1 MKQHNCS
8 RLSYYYFSYNAQLC
22 PKSMFNTDDFITTLW
37 IIRMNTRAASLLKI
51 TLGTS
56 LLLSLPIM
64 GVAANTMPQKWK
76 LDVPKT
82 SADFEVK
89 YLGKATTDGKFRKVN
104 GAINYDVKKPES
116 TTINFTV
123 YTNSIDTERRLRDSF
138 LRRKELLNTQQ
149 YPTMTFVSKKIK
161 MITPKQANVTGDF
174 TALGQTKPLT
184 VRVTLSD
191 VEIDPATSQPT
202 LKFRATGMVDRFNY
216 GVTAFPKMISNIIPL
231 EISGKLIV
239 AN

>member
-1 MKQHNCS
+1 
-8 RLSYYYFSYNAQLC
+8 
-22 PKSMFNTDDFITTLW
+22 MFNTDDFNTTLW

-104 GAINYDVKKPES
+104 GSINYDVKKPES

-123 YTNSIDTERRLRDSF
+123 HTNSIDTERRLRDSF

-161 MITPKQANVTGDF
+161 MITPKEANVTGDF

-191 VEIDPATSQPT
+191 VEMDPVTAQPT
-202 LKFRATGMVDRFNY
+202 LKFRATGMVDRYNY
-216 GVTAFPKMISNIIPL
+216 GVTAFPKIISNIIPL
-231 EISGKLIV
+231 EISGKLIA